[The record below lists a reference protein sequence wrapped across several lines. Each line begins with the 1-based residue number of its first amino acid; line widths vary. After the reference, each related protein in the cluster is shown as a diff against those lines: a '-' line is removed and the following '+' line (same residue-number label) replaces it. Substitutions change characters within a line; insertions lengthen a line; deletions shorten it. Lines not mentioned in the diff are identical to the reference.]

1 MKPEQDKACVGNISR
16 QRWNLSVNILIL
28 NNGLNQSSVIW
39 GKEWHSPVEVK
50 LHLRFHSCQWWGS
63 LSRPTPNGD
72 YYHAE
77 YIAGS
82 VTVAGRKDFGNPTG
96 APGWCSPPSPP
107 SPPPR
112 QPPSSRLQNNFD
124 DWRILHF
131 HQIQRI
137 TLLVRILFLHFN
149 LFTFSQFHWKISFF
163 PIIFNHEY
171 GSSSHLRRISP
182 ESSCL

>member
-16 QRWNLSVNILIL
+16 QRWNLRVLTFLFWTTDWIRVL
-28 NNGLNQSSVIW
+28 SSDGEKKGTHQWEWSCIW
-39 GKEWHSPVEVK
+39 GSIPVNDEGAVPVP
-50 LHLRFHSCQWWGS
+50 LLMVIII
-63 LSRPTPNGD
+63 
-72 YYHAE
+72 
-77 YIAGS
+77 IAGS

-149 LFTFSQFHWKISFF
+149 LFTFSQFHWKISSF